1 MKARIVWILLGLA
14 VVVLAVS
21 GYVMVSAA
29 IDVAAARRAL
39 AGGSLRLESAQ
50 IDNARQ
56 HLIRAGETFESLPAR
71 AVGWLPLV
79 KQNFGALRG
88 IAEKSLPVVD
98 AAGDLSEAMEGLN
111 STRFFE
117 DGTVELGLLA
127 ALEKPLRA
135 QTSALSGLVDE
146 LRLRRNGWLLP
157 PVWTELDRLLDQ
169 AEDLRNTAETGTNLV
184 AVAPAMLGDSG
195 PRTYLV
201 ALMNNTEL
209 RGSGGILSG
218 VGSLTVRKGRVSLG
232 EFAHYKELAGP
243 APFQRVSAP
252 MDFRRNFGT
261 YEADTTRWVTA
272 TSSPDLPDVATVTR
286 ALFELATDTKTD
298 GVIFADPRGLA
309 AMLPPA
315 ATLGVPTTDTSL
327 TPAQVPRYVYQE
339 AYKELGGGDPRRR
352 ESLIDLG
359 EAAFDLVLER
369 GFGRPSLLR
378 SMTETAAGG
387 HISMVAFAPDEARA
401 LEDAGLNRDLG
412 DPEYDGV
419 LVTVQNIGG
428 NKLDSYARRKIHH
441 SCHIDGEAASRCE
454 TTVTLANKTPPGL
467 TPYEYQYR
475 PYGLFKNVL
484 EIYVPANAD
493 LQSVEVGE
501 EREDYFDHPE
511 DGYRAVGVPI
521 ELPRGESTTMRVA
534 YELPAEDAY
543 TLEVIPQPLVVDA
556 SVEIELAIPS
566 NWVVDGPEGLSRE
579 DAIRWEGK
587 LDRRLLFKAGSSERS
602 GLATLWEGLGHFLRE
617 PIL

>member
-1 MKARIVWILLGLA
+1 MKARILWLLLGLTVIIVA
-14 VVVLAVS
+14 LS
-21 GYVMVSAA
+21 GYVLASAA
-29 IDVAAARRAL
+29 IDIAAARRAL
-39 AGGSLRLESAQ
+39 AGGSLRPEPVRIA
-50 IDNARQ
+50 NARQ
-56 HLIRAGETFESLPAR
+56 HLVRAGETFESLPAR
-71 AVGWLPLV
+71 AVGWLPFV
-79 KQNFGALRG
+79 RQNFQALQG
-88 IAEKSLPVVD
+88 IAEKSLPVVE

-111 STRFFE
+111 SSTFFE

-157 PVWTELDRLLDQ
+157 PVWTELNRLLDQ
-169 AEDLRNTAETGTNLV
+169 AEDLRSSAEVGTNLV

-232 EFAHYKELAGP
+232 EFEYYRELAGP

-261 YEADTTRWVTA
+261 YKADTTRWVTA

-286 ALFELATDTKTD
+286 ALFEIATDTKTD
-298 GVIFADPRGLA
+298 GVIFVDPRGLA

-315 ATLGVPTTDTSL
+315 ATLRVPTTDTSL
-327 TPAQVPRYVYQE
+327 TPAQIPSYVYQE

-352 ESLIDLG
+352 ESLINLG

-378 SMTETAAGG
+378 SMAETAAGG

-401 LEDAGLNRDLG
+401 LDDAGLNRDLG
-412 DPEYDGV
+412 EPEYDGV

-428 NKLDSYARRKIHH
+428 NKLDSYARRKIRH

-493 LQSVEVGE
+493 LQSVEVGD

-534 YELPAEDAY
+534 YELPAEDDY

-566 NWVVDGPEGLSRE
+566 TWVVDGPEGLSRE

>member
-1 MKARIVWILLGLA
+1 MKARIVWILLGLTVA
-14 VVVLAVS
+14 ATGLSA
-21 GYVMVSAA
+21 YVMASAA
-29 IDVAAARRAL
+29 IDIAAARRAL
-39 AGGSLRLESAQ
+39 TGGSLRLERAQ
-50 IDNARQ
+50 MDNARR
-56 HLIRAGETFESLPAR
+56 HLEQAEKTFESLPAR
-71 AVGWLPLV
+71 AVGWLPVV
-79 KQNFGALRG
+79 KQNFSALQG
-88 IAEKSLPVVD
+88 IAEESLPVVE
-98 AAGDLSEAMEGLN
+98 AAGDLSGAMEGLD
-111 STRFFE
+111 STSLFE
-117 DGTVELGLLA
+117 DGTVEIGLLE
-127 ALEKPLRA
+127 ALEEPLRA
-135 QTSALSGLVDE
+135 QTLALSGLVDE

-157 PVWTELDRLLDQ
+157 PVWSELDRLLDQ
-169 AEDLRNTAETGTNLV
+169 AEELRSSAETGANLV

-232 EFAHYKELAGP
+232 EFEHYKELAGP

-261 YEADTTRWVTA
+261 YKADTTRWVTA

-286 ALFELATDTKTD
+286 ALFEIATETKTD
-298 GVIFADPRGLA
+298 GVIFVDPRGLA

-315 ATLGVPTTDTSL
+315 ATLRVPTTDSSL
-327 TPAQVPRYVYQE
+327 TPAQVPSYVYQE

-352 ESLIDLG
+352 ESLINIG

-369 GFGRPSLLR
+369 GFGRPGLLR
-378 SMTETAAGG
+378 SMAETAAGG
-387 HISMVAFAPDEARA
+387 HISMVAFAPDEAKA
-401 LEDAGLNRDLG
+401 LEDAGLDRDLG
-412 DPEYDGV
+412 GPEYDGV

-454 TTVTLANKTPPGL
+454 TTVTLTNKTPLGL

-493 LQSVEVGE
+493 LQSVEVGDK
-501 EREDYFDHPE
+501 REDYFDHPE
-511 DGYRAVGVPI
+511 DGYRSVGVPI

-534 YELPAEDAY
+534 YELPAENDY

-566 NWVVDGPEGLSRE
+566 KWDVDGPEGLSRQ

-602 GLATLWEGLGHFLRE
+602 GLAALWEGLGHFLRE
-617 PIL
+617 PLL